1 MKLKRFGLHLN
12 MIRRSLGLS
21 ENEVA
26 EKAGYK
32 NGAIITAI
40 ENGTKSV
47 EDSKI
52 KDIANALGVSI
63 SQLVGYRRIE
73 ISEKGWPRLTESEK
87 TALFLFAPVIEVLD
101 KEDFDR
107 LIDYALLLCRRAEG
121 KRPAWKEPEYKSKKE
136 DRKNPG
142 RNDSEAE
149 A

>member
-1 MKLKRFGLHLN
+1 MKRFGLHLN

-40 ENGTKSV
+40 ENGTRSA
-47 EDSKI
+47 EDGKV

-63 SQLVGYRRIE
+63 SQLLGYRRIE
-73 ISEKGWPRLTESEK
+73 ISEKGWPKLNECEK

-101 KEDFDR
+101 EEDVTH
-107 LIDYALLLCRRAEG
+107 LIDYALLLCKAAGRQ
-121 KRPAWKEPEYKSKKE
+121 PAWKEPEYKSKK
-136 DRKNPG
+136 D
-142 RNDSEAE
+142 D
-149 A
+149 